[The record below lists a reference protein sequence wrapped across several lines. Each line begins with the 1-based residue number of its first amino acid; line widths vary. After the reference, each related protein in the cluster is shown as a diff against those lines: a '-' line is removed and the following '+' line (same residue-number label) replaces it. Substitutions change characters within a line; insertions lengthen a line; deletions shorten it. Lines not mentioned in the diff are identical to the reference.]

1 MKLIANIN
9 NLKRIRNEAIL
20 SPDLRETGGG
30 LRRGLTGRLEE
41 LTGRLEELTVP
52 GGLAVDCRYA
62 ISKRGRNLESTG
74 WASPKALC
82 LPVPFPRAAPPPE
95 DRAM

>member
-30 LRRGLTGRLEE
+30 LRRG

-95 DRAM
+95 DHAM